1 MLEKLVTL
9 VSIGPIQNVS
19 FGDLLAQWEQYG
31 LFAYILPFLIIFA
44 FVFGI
49 LIKLNL
55 FGEENRSVSA
65 IIGLAVGLISLQFGF
80 VSQFFAELFPRFGI
94 GIAVVLVG
102 VIMMGL
108 FIGRNTNW
116 IWLVMG
122 IVAFA
127 FVVLKGFGALGWGQE
142 IDLLGNAG
150 LLLLVFVI
158 ILIAI
163 MARRPD
169 AEGHRIDTSSPL
181 ARTLNYGGAPAH

>member
-1 MLEKLVTL
+1 MLEKLVML
-9 VSIGPIQNVS
+9 ASIGPIQNVN
-19 FGDLLAQWEQYG
+19 FGDLLAQWQQYG
-31 LFAYILPFLIIFA
+31 LFEYILPFLIIFA

-94 GIAVVLVG
+94 GIAVILVG

-108 FIGRNTNW
+108 FVGRNTNW
-116 IWLVMG
+116 IWLIMG

-127 FVVLKGFGALGWGQE
+127 FVILKGFGALGWGQE
-142 IDLLGNAG
+142 VDLLGNAG

-158 ILIAI
+158 VLVAI

-169 AEGHRIDTSSPL
+169 PENARADTTSPL
-181 ARTLNYGGAPAH
+181 ARTLGYGRAAGQ